1 MKLQV
6 EAQFLHPN
14 VRNVYHRVLNRIA
27 DGFQQ
32 DKKSLKLFESQL
44 LDRDYYRREKL
55 QRNRDSGNR
64 AEKLENQMKT
74 DHEKRKKRKHK

>member
-64 AEKLENQMKT
+64 AEKL
-74 DHEKRKKRKHK
+74 